1 MAESQPPGDATGPP
15 LLPPFLGSGRHCPQ
29 QPENPVAE
37 PALPC
42 PAHSIRVPSR
52 ARPAWAPPVTPPI
65 PPQKGDVDSM
75 GESGWGEGDRW
86 SADPNAEGP
95 QWYWLHWSPE
105 CPRPA
110 SQKGEG

>member
-1 MAESQPPGDATGPP
+1 
-15 LLPPFLGSGRHCPQ
+15 
-29 QPENPVAE
+29 
-37 PALPC
+37 
-42 PAHSIRVPSR
+42 
-52 ARPAWAPPVTPPI
+52 
-65 PPQKGDVDSM
+65 M